1 MPPLKLFVSHSSR
14 LDDVDHHYSED
25 DHNWQLLE
33 TICQAIRDKYVDQID
48 VLVDKDRLKP
58 SDDWNHRLNLW
69 LQECHAAI
77 ILFSKR
83 AMENSAWVAKE
94 ATILSW
100 RAELNPKFKLF
111 PVMLKGETTPDDLKR
126 VCSGVLQ
133 IDRFQCVH
141 DVQEAKDI
149 LDGIA
154 EALDALKDLAK
165 LPLTP
170 MEILQEGIA
179 KILDQCTEAS
189 LRLALEDICGR
200 QPETLAD
207 KKACANRLAQLFLE
221 TKPDNPT
228 HCFTTFQQGLGPL
241 KPLPCPQ
248 EAIDLL
254 KLVRSL
260 WVEPDD
266 AAALRLAK
274 IHRHHVALN
283 GHCISANGPDNKT
296 RCYTLERYIERA
308 WPLSK
313 DKFLIV
319 SLTGAKPLEQI
330 QQEIRDNCLGLLPPC
345 PLPNADQLSDQAVN
359 EDVRTIIVLIPA
371 YKDKG
376 GLPDPDSLKKLL
388 ELFAIYNKIMLVFD
402 LRDEHPELPPT
413 VKYAQHKLRDKNAM
427 KAFLD
432 CENLAYRREGAV
444 KTYLNDLY

>member
-1 MPPLKLFVSHSSR
+1 
-14 LDDVDHHYSED
+14 
-25 DHNWQLLE
+25 
-33 TICQAIRDKYVDQID
+33 DQID

-83 AMENSAWVAKE
+83 AIENSAWVAKE

-141 DVQEAKDI
+141 DAQEAKDI

-228 HCFTTFQQGLGPL
+228 LCFATFQQGLGPL

-283 GHCISANGPDNKT
+283 GHCISAKGPDNKT

-432 CENLAYRREGAV
+432 CESLAYRRESAV
-444 KTYLNDLY
+444 KTYLNNLY